1 MEKLGMSCH
10 NCLGFLSIVLRALRL
25 DLHIVTEM
33 GIKPGVIPYSPT
45 LSEALTKICSIDSR
59 L

>member
-1 MEKLGMSCH
+1 MEKLGMSLH

-25 DLHIVTEM
+25 DLHIDTET
-33 GIKPGVIPYSPT
+33 GIKPGVILYSTT
-45 LSEALTKICSIDSR
+45 LIEALTKICSIDSR